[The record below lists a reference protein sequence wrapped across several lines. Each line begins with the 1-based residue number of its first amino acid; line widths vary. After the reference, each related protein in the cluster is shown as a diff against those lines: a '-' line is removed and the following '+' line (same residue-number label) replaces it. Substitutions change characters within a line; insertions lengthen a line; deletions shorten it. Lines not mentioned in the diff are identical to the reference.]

1 MTSIFL
7 LAAVVAC
14 VAWTVTK
21 EEIFREFREWVTEYK
36 THERLFVRKLSY
48 MLTCEY
54 CFSHWVTFF
63 VVAITGARLVY
74 NSVLGQVVAVFTIV
88 AIANV
93 YMTLYFILRQTLKFV
108 GGLAKRHS

>member
-21 EEIFREFREWVTEYK
+21 EEIFREFREWCDGFK
-36 THERLFVRKLSY
+36 HHHSLFVRKLAY

-63 VVAITGARLVY
+63 VVATTGTQLVY
-74 NSVLGQVVAVFTIV
+74 QSFVGHVVAVFTIV

-108 GGLAKRHS
+108 GGLAKRQS